1 MRERLEAFMK
11 LCEDYERDHLQTTD
25 YTFRKQKLSD
35 EMASQEP
42 TVKEILKRLDPKLA
56 ESGPN
61 PITRAVPTT
70 RCGQSRRAWASC
82 ATRTSGKPTLRQM
95 RPRSLPTNS
104 IHMSGRR
111 SPGFG
116 KRAGTGSR

>member
-56 ESGPN
+56 ESVTEPADETGIVTGPES
-61 PITRAVPTT
+61 A
-70 RCGQSRRAWASC
+70 
-82 ATRTSGKPTLRQM
+82 
-95 RPRSLPTNS
+95 
-104 IHMSGRR
+104 
-111 SPGFG
+111 
-116 KRAGTGSR
+116 